1 MAVFVFMSSVKELSS
16 TAALLVVVALGVSY
30 LLARGLLIPFYRS
43 QNVRRIFEA
52 KDANSYWI
60 ESLPIPVLVLAVLFA
75 FYAIAMH
82 VPLFFNGVFPLF
94 GIWLS
99 DIQGVVALDISIAGL
114 AFLTLGLLRR
124 RAWAWWGSVGYFGL
138 LTFSSVATLVQSS
151 LSEILSVLRLLPTE
165 AGILEGVPLQGAH
178 LAALIGI
185 PLIVTLGVIVVSR
198 RYFDRQV

>member
-165 AGILEGVPLQGAH
+165 AGILEGVPLQGAR